1 MKRILSVL
9 LATVM
14 LACLIPC
21 FSAPVA
27 ADSLYIRKIVSVVYD
42 DSGSMGSRLN
52 SNSKWASANYA
63 MQAFCGMLNSED
75 ELYITYMSN
84 ANNNPTYLGAAVD
97 VSAGGI
103 QQSVDAIRNHTR
115 GGGTPFA
122 AVQSAYNRLL
132 KTQDSNPNTQYWLV
146 VITDGEFE
154 TSKNYYQFDDK
165 GDPVYRQNSTE
176 VATKDASKLRDTAEL
191 TNIFEEYA
199 DSTMSN
205 GTHPQITFLGI
216 NSDASKPIPMPNKN
230 ESKGIYTYSA
240 AGADKIVE
248 TMSQMAD
255 RVSGRT
261 RVEQSAITV
270 VDDKT
275 IKVSSTIP
283 LLNIAVFSQKSTAKV
298 KEARGESET
307 LPVSR
312 QASLSFL
319 DSPKLKG
326 AASLLG
332 DSQNVIG
339 AGEYTITFEE
349 AVDAKDLDIL
359 FEPALEMRVT
369 VAVNGTELSDYHELR
384 NSMEKDKVS
393 ISGKIYE
400 MGTDKEVDPSLLPPN
415 TKFEILVNENGSEV
429 VRQEGQDMK
438 LAEYI
443 LKNVDTEMIAKV
455 TIDGFKPIEYYERFT
470 PAKYAPKVIY
480 TITADFNNNIKSV
493 KMDDLATNKD
503 MAVQFTVYADGV
515 PMTDPDAVQAL
526 SPVITASPN
535 GNTGNVSYSAD
546 GKIVYTPTGGAL
558 PSADADSFDVQ
569 VTCTLDKN
577 ITVTEVSASA
587 TYTVLVALYEIFPMN
602 VIGNITCTQF
612 YGNTVGASYYLT
624 KDGTRLTKAEVEAG
638 ASGVL
643 NEAFAHLNADVE
655 VAADGTITIT
665 PNDPTEHKL
674 TFGSWWSNW
683 WWYFGLPK
691 EDVVVTLSHSYGTA
705 STVIDVVNPPVSYIV
720 WNVWT
725 PLILEILLLAFLIWW
740 IYCIICQPMFKAG
753 TAFYIGRLKFVDTGI
768 DRIHRIYTFKEYP
781 LARYNR
787 FWWRLV
793 PWIYYPKVTP
803 CSPVTIS
810 PTRSDVVICHFRAWR
825 RTGIEPYAGGGFAP
839 KCEHPADIVA
849 HIRKMKSKNFDILE
863 LEVDAK
869 SIKDDQTLDGCNSK
883 KYWVV
888 PPNNRPGAKQVN
900 GITTIN
906 EGYLVAYAHIPQRK

>member
-1 MKRILSVL
+1 MKKVLSVL
-9 LATVM
+9 LAAVM

-21 FSAPVA
+21 FSVPVA

-84 ANNNPTYLGAAVD
+84 ANNNPTYLGAQID
-97 VSAGGI
+97 LSAGGI
-103 QQSVDAIRNHTR
+103 QNSVDAIRDRTFS
-115 GGGTPFA
+115 GGTPFA

-146 VITDGEFE
+146 VITDGGFE
-154 TSKNYYQFDDK
+154 TSKNYFEFDSK
-165 GDPVYRQNSTE
+165 GDPVYRQNSNE
-176 VATKDASKLRDTAEL
+176 VATKSASKLQDSAEL
-191 TNIFEEYA
+191 TSIFEGYA
-199 DSTMSN
+199 DSLMPN
-205 GTHPQITFLGI
+205 GTYPQITFLGI
-216 NSDASKPIPMPNKN
+216 NSDPSKPIPMPNKN

-240 AGADKIVE
+240 SGADAIVD

-261 RVEQSAITV
+261 RVDRSAITV
-270 VDDKT
+270 VDDHT
-275 IKVSSTIP
+275 VKVSSTIP

-298 KEARGESET
+298 KEARGEGDT
-307 LPVSR
+307 IPISR

-339 AGEYTITFEE
+339 AGEYTITFED
-349 AVDAKDLDIL
+349 AVDVNNLDIL
-359 FEPALEMRVT
+359 FEPALEMRMT
-369 VAVNGTELSDYHELR
+369 VSVNGTVLSDYRELR
-384 NSMEKDKVS
+384 NTMEKDKVS
-393 ISGKIYE
+393 ISCKIYE

-415 TKFEILVNENGSEV
+415 TKFEILVNENGSEA

-443 LKNVDTEMIAKV
+443 LKNVDTEIIAKV

-470 PAKYAPKVIY
+470 PANYAPKVVY
-480 TITADFNNNIKSV
+480 TVTAGFNNDVKSV

-515 PMTDPDAVQAL
+515 PMTDPAAVQAL
-526 SPVITASPN
+526 GPVITASPA

-577 ITVTEVSASA
+577 ITVTEVSAAA

-602 VIGNITCTQF
+602 VIGNITCTRF

-643 NEAFAHLNADVE
+643 NEAFAHLNVDVE
-655 VAADGTITIT
+655 VAADGTITII

-705 STVIDVVNPPVSYIV
+705 STVIDVVNPPASYLV

-725 PLILEILLLAFLIWW
+725 PLILEILLTLFLIWW
-740 IYCIICQPMFKAG
+740 IYCIICQPMFVEG
-753 TAFYIGRLKFVDTGI
+753 TAFYIGKLKFVDSGI
-768 DRIHRIYTFKEYP
+768 DRIHRISLFKDYP

-793 PWIYYPKVTP
+793 PWIYYPKVKL
-803 CSPVTIS
+803 SGPVTIS
-810 PTRSDVVICHFRAWR
+810 PTCSDVVLCHFRAWR

-839 KCEHPADIVA
+839 KCEHPADIKE
-849 HIRKMKSKNFDILE
+849 HISKMRSRNFDILE
-863 LEVDAK
+863 VEVDAK
-869 SIKDDQTLDGCNSK
+869 SIKDDQMLDGCNSK
-883 KYWVV
+883 KYWIV
-888 PPNNRPGAKQVN
+888 PPAGKRGTKLVN
-900 GITTIN
+900 GIDTID
-906 EGYLVAYAHIPQRK
+906 EGYIVAYAYIPRRK